1 MSSPKSFRNSWGS
14 SCIRCVTCGERKI
27 WSNIKKSQIITT
39 KFSEFFFLLFMLLLT
54 VPVVKNDHILVGVYF
69 NFLREPPRS
78 NLEGFSIPT
87 FDFRDSLVLDTLDTL
102 VFH

>member
-1 MSSPKSFRNSWGS
+1 
-14 SCIRCVTCGERKI
+14 
-27 WSNIKKSQIITT
+27 
-39 KFSEFFFLLFMLLLT
+39 MLLLT

>member
-1 MSSPKSFRNSWGS
+1 MF
-14 SCIRCVTCGERKI
+14 
-27 WSNIKKSQIITT
+27 
-39 KFSEFFFLLFMLLLT
+39 LLT
-54 VPVVKNDHILVGVYF
+54 VPVVVKNDHILAGVYF
-69 NFLREPPRS
+69 NFFREPPRS